1 MLDGENKF
9 NYKKQISS
17 MVQEA
22 MIKGEVLIISLD
34 ESADVEEF
42 NEMFYPDIHEIYEA
56 NGLNQT
62 LWSPKDLRKS

>member
-34 ESADVEEF
+34 ESADVE
-42 NEMFYPDIHEIYEA
+42 
-56 NGLNQT
+56 
-62 LWSPKDLRKS
+62 

>member
-1 MLDGENKF
+1 
-9 NYKKQISS
+9 

-22 MIKGEVLIISLD
+22 MIKGEVLILSLD